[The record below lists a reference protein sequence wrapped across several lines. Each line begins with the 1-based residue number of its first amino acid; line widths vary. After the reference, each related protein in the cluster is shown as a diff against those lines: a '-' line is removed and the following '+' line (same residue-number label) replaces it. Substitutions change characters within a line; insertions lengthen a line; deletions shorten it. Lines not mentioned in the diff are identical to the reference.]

1 MMRPSLRTTLLALLA
16 VAGPGC
22 GGFGVSGDD
31 GGDDDGD
38 GGSCSMSISVEPL
51 VPVPGDEL
59 QLTALVDE
67 GDAVGFTEYR
77 WTVVF
82 SGDEI
87 EIAGDGEQVVEFTA
101 EGAGTYTVELAGSV
115 GGQECLAGSRFIN
128 VVAEG
133 AAAQAFRLRVVP
145 SRSDSSL
152 PPPQDTEIELYG
164 GAEDYFVGSVDL
176 LPGTEVTGVS
186 RGIEGEPVPAYLRAR
201 PLVSPGSG
209 PPLYSEVFAG
219 DDGGYQMRLIDEDH
233 ELLVI
238 PDDPA
243 LPPYRYHSI
252 ALAELAGV
260 TQIKVAD
267 EIAVSVGS
275 GAGGAAPV
283 AGARVSIVVNGV
295 PSSVAVTDGAGDA
308 VLSIDPDRAAAA
320 ASLTIVPPEESGL
333 PQLDLPASQGL
344 ELPAGSGAIEVRYLA
359 SLASRTIAPAVRMA
373 DGSTPAGGSRVTWI
387 ARPIAGAG
395 TITIGTTSR
404 PATGVVRRTAAVNA
418 GGDMAATILTEALYD
433 AVVEPPAGAPR
444 ATDAASVT
452 EVDLTAGEP
461 APLALAAP
469 ARLRGQV
476 VAPPARGDE
485 GGAASPLAGVRVQAT
500 PRAGALLGAPS
511 AGAAAITD
519 GEGRFTLAVAAGGAY
534 EVTADGIALRE
545 GRIRL
550 HVTAP
555 APGAAQDLDVL
566 ELPRVLGAIGVVEMA
581 GGGNPLPGTHLQL
594 FCYACGPEDSAVPV
608 AETVTDDAG
617 RFVLIAPD
625 PGIAPVE

>member
-1 MMRPSLRTTLLALLA
+1 MMRPSLRTTLVALLA

-22 GGFGVSGDD
+22 GDFGAGGGDD
-31 GGDDDGD
+31 GNDD

-51 VPVPGDEL
+51 QPRPDQEL

-67 GDAVGFTEYR
+67 GDAIGFTEYR

-82 SGDEI
+82 SGEEI
-87 EIAGDGEQVVEFTA
+87 EIAGAGEQVIELTA

-115 GGQECLAGSRFIN
+115 GGQECLAASRFIN

-145 SRSDSSL
+145 SRSDPSL

-164 GAEDYFVGSVDL
+164 GAQDYFVGSVDL
-176 LPGTEVTGVS
+176 VPGNEVTGVS
-186 RGIEGEPVPAYLRAR
+186 RGIEGEAVPAYLRAR
-201 PLVSPGSG
+201 PLVSPGAG

-252 ALAELAGV
+252 ALAELAAV
-260 TQIKVAD
+260 TQLKVAD
-267 EIAVSVGS
+267 QIAVSVRS
-275 GAGGAAPV
+275 GAGAAAPV
-283 AGARVSIVVNGV
+283 TGARVSVVVDGV
-295 PSSVAVTDGAGDA
+295 PSSVAVTDAAGEA
-308 VLSIDPDRAAAA
+308 VIAIDPDRAAAA
-320 ASLTIVPPEESGL
+320 ASLTVVPPEASGL

-344 ELPAGSGAIEVRYLA
+344 ELPAGSGAIDVRYLA
-359 SLASRTIAPAVRMA
+359 SLSSRQVAPAVRMA
-373 DGSTPAGGSRVTWI
+373 DGSTAAAGSRVTWI

-395 TITIGTTSR
+395 TITIGSTSR
-404 PATGVVRRTAAVNA
+404 PATGVVRRTAAVDA
-418 GGDMAATILTEALYD
+418 GGDMAATLLPDAVYD
-433 AVVEPPAGAPR
+433 AVVEPPAGATR

-452 EVDLTAGEP
+452 EVDLTAGAP
-461 APLALAAP
+461 GPLALAAP

-476 VAPPARGDE
+476 VAPPGRGDE
-485 GGAASPLAGVRVQAT
+485 GGAPSPLAGVRVQAT

-511 AGAAAITD
+511 AGAAAVTD

-534 EVTADGIALRE
+534 ELTADGSALRE

-566 ELPRVLGAIGVVEMA
+566 ELPRVLRAIGVVEMA

-594 FCYACGPEDSAVPV
+594 FCYACGPQDSAVPV

-625 PGIAPVE
+625 PGIAAAE